1 MKKICLLILLCAG
14 VALSMMAG
22 MAPTA
27 DRKHPSREMIGRA
40 VQGHLPNAAT
50 KAPSSLQRVMLDRGL
65 TPDDNPLTKKA
76 PRRLSVDDMSGIR
89 LASLKCLD
97 YDENFVLS
105 DTPFYLGWKTNFGSV
120 EYDSVNTYLEID
132 SIYGDY
138 NMYVDLDIDAAEAVL
153 YYGAISST
161 SSSNISGAY
170 RYDTTTVA
178 YVLDWAEF
186 VEGDVVDMNT
196 GRIYSDGSIVFDGNF
211 LFMFDE
217 VTTKT
222 NIITHQVTRDTTC
235 VVSPVIS
242 NLSLFVPNGIH
253 EFDVFVR
260 PHSVITD
267 SSLLDSLYSV
277 QIASGWGYVGGLGGT
292 ADING
297 VIGRKIDPRKPGN
310 PGSSGNVRLMMPT
323 SEVLG
328 NEQDAEP
335 ERITHNPVFNNEHSE
350 PVYMYQLNGTTV
362 GVYNL
367 YGTGVIENY
376 LKICEDGTMFF
387 PSQVIGHGG
396 GAESIIY
403 NCSDNTQTQKL
414 ELGSWGLYSSDTI
427 QWDNTIPVDI
437 SVGPEGSGKVYENN
451 KLYFT
456 DGATFTYQETVPEN
470 LTAIPG
476 ALSANVAWEDSVNT
490 AWNVRWRPRAD
501 LLSGSVFFDFN
512 GTEEEVEGD
521 CSGWL
526 TIDADGDGYE
536 WSVAVAGLVGLYS
549 HDCCWNS
556 FSWDLRTGPLVPDNW
571 LISPKVNLQGVLK
584 FSIWG
589 ELDSYPDSIM
599 PYVCI
604 GNPESIDDFVALAD
618 RDFFTTST
626 KTEYIIDLSAYE
638 GKQGHIAFRHYNSID
653 QYYVNL
659 DDIFIG
665 YPEGNVIEPVP
676 WNYVYG
682 LEDAHCTIEGLTPE
696 TTYEVQ
702 VQGLNTATD
711 ATSWTDLVLFTTDEY
726 QIAYGD
732 VNKDGKVTIKDV
744 TALIDVLLGGNPL
757 DETDTYSPDNANV
770 NGDDDITIKDVTAL
784 IDMLLSGENK

>member
-50 KAPSSLQRVMLDRGL
+50 KAPSSLQRTMLDRGL

-161 SSSNISGAY
+161 SSSNILGAC

-186 VEGDVVDMNT
+186 VEGDVVEMNM

-211 LFMFDE
+211 LFMFNE
-217 VTTKT
+217 VTSKT
-222 NIITHQVTRDTTC
+222 NIVTHQVTRDTTC

-242 NLSLFVPNGIH
+242 NLSLFAPNGIH
-253 EFDVFVR
+253 EFDVMGLTY
-260 PHSVITD
+260 SVSTD
-267 SSLLDSLYSV
+267 SSLLDHLYPV
-277 QIASGWGYVGGLGGT
+277 QIASGWGYVGGQG

-297 VIGRKIDPRKPGN
+297 IIGKPIDPRPGK
-310 PGSSGNVRLMMPT
+310 PGSSGNVRLTMPT
-323 SEVLG
+323 SEVFG
-328 NEQDAEP
+328 NEQDVEP
-335 ERITHNPVFNNEHSE
+335 ERITHNPVFNNERSE

-367 YGTGVIENY
+367 FGTGVIENY

-387 PSQVIGHGG
+387 PPQVIGHGE

-403 NCSDNTQTQKL
+403 NCSANLETQEL
-414 ELGSWGLYSSDTI
+414 ELGSWGLYTSDTI
-427 QWDNTIPVDI
+427 QWGNTVPLDI

-476 ALSANVAWEDSVNT
+476 VLSANVAWEDSVNT
-490 AWNVRWRPRAD
+490 TWNVRWRPRAD

-512 GTEEEVEGD
+512 GTEGEVDGD
-521 CSGWL
+521 CTGWV
-526 TIDADGDGYE
+526 TIDADSDGYE
-536 WSVAVAGLVGLYS
+536 WSVAEAGLGLDDYCWASYS
-549 HDCCWNS
+549 VDPEN
-556 FSWDLRTGPLVPDNW
+556 LYPLVPDKW

-589 ELDSYPDSIM
+589 FDAFPDNMM
-599 PYVCI
+599 PYVCV
-604 GNPESIDDFVALAD
+604 GDPESIDDFVALAD
-618 RDFFTTST
+618 EDFVTTST
-626 KTEYIIDLSAYE
+626 KTEYTIDLSAYE

-653 QYYVNL
+653 QYYVYL

-732 VNKDGKVTIKDV
+732 VNKDGKVSIKDV

-770 NGDDDITIKDVTAL
+770 NGDDDITIKDVTTL

>member
-65 TPDDNPLTKKA
+65 TPDDNPLVKKA
-76 PRRLSVDDMSGIR
+76 PRRLSMDDMSGIR

-105 DTPFYLGWKTNFGSV
+105 NTPFYLGWKTNFGSV

-161 SSSNISGAY
+161 SSSNILGAC

-186 VEGDVVDMNT
+186 VEGDVVEMNT

-211 LFMFDE
+211 LFMFNE
-217 VTTKT
+217 VTSKT
-222 NIITHQVTRDTTC
+222 NIVTHQVTRDTTC

-242 NLSLFVPNGIH
+242 NLSLFAPNGIH
-253 EFDVFVR
+253 EFDVKGLTY
-260 PHSVITD
+260 SVSTD
-267 SSLLDSLYSV
+267 SSLLDHLYPV
-277 QIASGWGYVGGLGGT
+277 QIASGWGYVGGQG

-297 VIGRKIDPRKPGN
+297 IIGKPIDPRPGK
-310 PGSSGNVRLMMPT
+310 PGSSGNVRLTMPT
-323 SEVLG
+323 SEVFG
-328 NEQDAEP
+328 NEQDVEP
-335 ERITHNPVFNNEHSE
+335 ERITHNPVFNNERSE

-367 YGTGVIENY
+367 FGTGVIENY

-387 PSQVIGHGG
+387 PPQVIGHGEG
-396 GAESIIY
+396 TESIIY
-403 NCSDNTQTQKL
+403 NCSANLETQEL
-414 ELGSWGLYSSDTI
+414 ELGSWGLYTSDTI
-427 QWDNTIPVDI
+427 QWGNTVPLDI
-437 SVGPEGSGKVYENN
+437 SVGPEGSVKTYMNN
-451 KLYFT
+451 KLYYT

-476 ALSANVAWEDSVNT
+476 ALSADVAWEDSVNK
-490 AWNVRWRPRAD
+490 AWNLRWRPRTD

-512 GTEEEVEGD
+512 GTDGEVEGD
-521 CSGWL
+521 CTGWV

-536 WSVAVAGLVGLYS
+536 WSVTEAELVGLNHQDY
-549 HDCCWNS
+549 CWQS
-556 FSWDLRTGPLVPDNW
+556 FSWNLETGMLVPDNW

-589 ELDSYPDSIM
+589 FDAFPDNMM
-599 PYVCI
+599 PYVCV
-604 GNPESIDDFVALAD
+604 GDPESIDDFVALAD
-618 RDFFTTST
+618 EDFVTTST
-626 KTEYIIDLSAYE
+626 KTEYTIDLSAYV
-638 GKQGHIAFRHYNSID
+638 GQQGHIAFRHYNSID
-653 QYYVNL
+653 LYYVNL

-665 YPEGNVIEPVP
+665 YPEGHVIEPVP

-784 IDMLLSGENK
+784 IDMLLSSENK

>member
-14 VALSMMAG
+14 VVLSMMAG

-50 KAPSSLQRVMLDRGL
+50 KASSSLQRVMLDRGL
-65 TPDDNPLTKKA
+65 TPDDNPLTHKA
-76 PRRLSVDDMSGIR
+76 SRRLSVDDMSGIR

-490 AWNVRWRPRAD
+490 AWNVRWRPWVD
-501 LLSGSVFFDFN
+501 LSSGPAIFDFN

-521 CSGWL
+521 CSGWV
-526 TIDADGDGYE
+526 TIDADGHGFD
-536 WSVAVAGLVGLYS
+536 WFVTDTGLGLDDYCWASYS
-549 HDCCWNS
+549 FDPEN
-556 FSWDLRTGPLVPDNW
+556 LYPLVPDNW

-589 ELDSYPDSIM
+589 FDAFPDNMM
-599 PYVCI
+599 PYVCV
-604 GNPESIDDFVALAD
+604 GDPESIDDFVALAD

-770 NGDDDITIKDVTAL
+770 NGDDDITIKDVTTL